1 MQQAIRAGIVALVIM
16 AGVTGPAYAQPA
28 LGESVD
34 TLLEYAKTH
43 NPDFAAMRHEADA
56 ANERIIPAGA
66 LPDPRLQ
73 VELRDITRMGAQDPT
88 LSPSRVGSTRY
99 VLMQDIPWFGKR
111 DLKREIAELEA
122 AGVKGRAISS
132 WSELASRIKT
142 SYAQLYYI
150 HRNQQLSEEILTLIS
165 QLEKIAQ
172 VRYAGGLAAQQDVIR
187 AQMEKTSIR
196 SELVMLENEL
206 VQARSRMNALLARPQ
221 NAPLAEPARLRPL
234 PAPVKLD
241 YAALEERVRTRNPQ
255 IFSEDARMKAA
266 EKSRELTYKNRY
278 PDFSVGV
285 SPIQYGNSIKEW
297 ELMFSINIPLQQSS
311 RRSQERE
318 AESMLAAARSRKD
331 AAVNTVL
338 SDLTSNLSGLEAI
351 RRVEQL
357 TETSLL
363 PQANLTLQS
372 ALASYENGKVD
383 FATVMDAQKQIR
395 TAKQSLIKAQAE
407 GQMRLAE
414 LERLIGDEL

>member
-1 MQQAIRAGIVALVIM
+1 
-16 AGVTGPAYAQPA
+16 
-28 LGESVD
+28 
-34 TLLEYAKTH
+34 
-43 NPDFAAMRHEADA
+43 
-56 ANERIIPAGA
+56 
-66 LPDPRLQ
+66 
-73 VELRDITRMGAQDPT
+73 
-88 LSPSRVGSTRY
+88 
-99 VLMQDIPWFGKR
+99 
-111 DLKREIAELEA
+111 
-122 AGVKGRAISS
+122 
-132 WSELASRIKT
+132 
-142 SYAQLYYI
+142 
-150 HRNQQLSEEILTLIS
+150 
-165 QLEKIAQ
+165 
-172 VRYAGGLAAQQDVIR
+172 
-187 AQMEKTSIR
+187 
-196 SELVMLENEL
+196 
-206 VQARSRMNALLARPQ
+206 
-221 NAPLAEPARLRPL
+221 
-234 PAPVKLD
+234 
-241 YAALEERVRTRNPQ
+241 LEERVRTRNPQ